1 MVVDIT
7 VYPTSAYIL
16 RPGIPHSGPPPS
28 DTNGL
33 PHTRIIVE
41 VAKSQS
47 LTDLN
52 IRCENTLLYGTTN
65 ATACTDLNLPA
76 YQMTIPIEDVFWNFP
91 IVLDSTT
98 NTNVPNKTD
107 YTITV
112 PDAITVPN
120 FIIDLFV
127 IQQIVI
133 ECQRV

>member
-1 MVVDIT
+1 MSSMAPGGYGHYGVLLGFTASMNPNLPRIFFKT
-7 VYPTSAYIL
+7 VNKIYL
-16 RPGIPHSGPPPS
+16 
-28 DTNGL
+28 L
-33 PHTRIIVE
+33 
-41 VAKSQS
+41 
-47 LTDLN
+47 
-52 IRCENTLLYGTTN
+52 TLLYGTTN